1 MFNYELQRRLSG
13 SGAATIAV
21 AAHPGVS
28 SSELVRNSPLVLR
41 ALNAVFSPL
50 SLHCA
55 VTLRPVDLAVSDIGE
70 PRHGFPL
77 RHLTDPRIRPAARC
91 APPQEQDACKVS
103 ATADRR
109 RTPLARHWR
118 ARLAGLRRQDG
129 AVDRDLGATGV
140 EGQVAGNVGS
150 SRDRRLVGPDNAV
163 VALTV
168 QFS

>member
-70 PRHGFPL
+70 PSARFSAPTPHRSENPSS
-77 RHLTDPRIRPAARC
+77 RSVRPASRAGRV
-91 APPQEQDACKVS
+91 QGQ
-103 ATADRR
+103 
-109 RTPLARHWR
+109 RHR
-118 ARLAGLRRQDG
+118 
-129 AVDRDLGATGV
+129 
-140 EGQVAGNVGS
+140 
-150 SRDRRLVGPDNAV
+150 
-163 VALTV
+163 
-168 QFS
+168 